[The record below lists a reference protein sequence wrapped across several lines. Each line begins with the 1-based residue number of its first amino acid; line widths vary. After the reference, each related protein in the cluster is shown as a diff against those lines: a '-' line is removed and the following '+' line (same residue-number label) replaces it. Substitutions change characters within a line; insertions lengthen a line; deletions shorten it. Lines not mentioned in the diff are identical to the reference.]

1 MEDKELHI
9 TLRDNLEMISLQLGS
24 LVNMIN
30 TIHNGLTG
38 EHMEAQAVDSIDCI
52 GFCVEG
58 IKRMIDDCLEQIRE
72 KLQQYV

>member
-24 LVNMIN
+24 LVNMIK
-30 TIHNGLTG
+30 TIHIGLDG
-38 EHMEAQAVDSIDCI
+38 EHMEIQAVDCVDCI

-58 IKRMIDDCLEQIRE
+58 IKNMIDNCLEQMEE
-72 KLQQYV
+72 K